1 MKKLYILME
10 LMDDD
15 FYIYMYLLLEIVEF
29 VGINWWVEF
38 LLVMLI
44 VENVGI
50 DLMI

>member
-1 MKKLYILME
+1 ME